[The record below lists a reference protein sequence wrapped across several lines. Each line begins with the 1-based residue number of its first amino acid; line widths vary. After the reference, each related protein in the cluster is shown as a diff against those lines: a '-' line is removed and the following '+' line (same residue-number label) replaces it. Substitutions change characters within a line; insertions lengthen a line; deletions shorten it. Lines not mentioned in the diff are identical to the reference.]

1 MASSNL
7 HLTYFAILNTANDV
21 KKWRV
26 SPVYQ
31 RKKCEGEKYL
41 RKGLFFSAH
50 KSLDSASMA
59 VKICKKLESNG
70 LRAQSYF
77 FDVNDIRGKNNH
89 RQKDV

>member
-1 MASSNL
+1 MTSK
-7 HLTYFAILNTANDV
+7 NDV
-21 KKWRV
+21 CPLFTKERNVRGKNT
-26 SPVYQ
+26 
-31 RKKCEGEKYL
+31 CEKDF
-41 RKGLFFSAH
+41 FFSAH